1 MHLYLS
7 FTHGSG
13 RTLEVNIEAS
23 CLALQSTFCLGYFY
37 RLREMRRVYR
47 EAGVYTL

>member
-7 FTHGSG
+7 FRHGSG

-23 CLALQSTFCLGYFY
+23 CLAVHSLSWVLISS
-37 RLREMRRVYR
+37 E
-47 EAGVYTL
+47 ENAAGMP